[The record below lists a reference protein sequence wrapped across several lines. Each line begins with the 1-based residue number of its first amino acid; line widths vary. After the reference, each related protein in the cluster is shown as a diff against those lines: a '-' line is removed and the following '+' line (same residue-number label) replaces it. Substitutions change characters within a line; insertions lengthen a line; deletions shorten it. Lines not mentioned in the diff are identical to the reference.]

1 MFYPLF
7 IPLCYNTSIT
17 YAFGGASQTE
27 DVAIGKPIEQSST
40 EEDGPS
46 FRVVDGNASENY
58 WGSIIK
64 TSRNLA
70 IGNGRAAGQE
80 YLVVAGSSVIL

>member
-1 MFYPLF
+1 MLFYPLF
-7 IPLCYNTSIT
+7 ILLCYHTSIT

-46 FRVVDGNASENY
+46 FRVVGGNASGNY
-58 WGSIIK
+58 WDSIIK

-70 IGNGRAAGQE
+70 IGNGRVAGQ
-80 YLVVAGSSVIL
+80 